1 MPDPREVV
9 FGRLEALRIEL
20 DALDPKAGFDV
31 DGKFAAAVGIDK
43 TTYSLI
49 KKLERDLPFT
59 AACRIKD
66 RWGISLDWL
75 YYGEQT
81 AGAQIMAKIG
91 RGPVAIPR
99 PKEIQ
104 KRKAG

>member
-1 MPDPREVV
+1 MPDPREVI
-9 FGRLEALRIEL
+9 FGRLEALRFEL
-20 DALDPKAGFDV
+20 DAIDPKAGFGV
-31 DGKFAAAVGIDK
+31 EGKFAAAVGIDK

-91 RGPVAIPR
+91 RGPIEAKR
-99 PKEIQ
+99 PTP